1 ARSRA
6 GCTSTATTCAPNA
19 SSPNGSPSAQPPRR
33 VHPPRTDSMIDTPG
47 SSRNPGSD
55 SQRSADRVPTASHV
69 DAPDRTA
76 EARAALQSV
85 APSLASLLRS
95 VSDANASSVGTW
107 TVGDVAAHVSHG
119 FRVDIDAV
127 AGRPVPQAIVTK
139 AGIAAATAK
148 KLAEDGE
155 RDPSALADRID
166 ALAGEFDDVL
176 RSQSAAVDWL
186 QDLRLPPS
194 AVACHL
200 LNECLVHGHDI
211 AKVTGR
217 PWPIQRRHAMLA
229 IEGFLFPLMAAL
241 PPTALVNQERAG
253 SFRVRIDMRLR
264 GGGHTLMVLDS
275 GSLTLDTAGA
285 RDVDGHISGAPRAL
299 LLILMGRQGI
309 WTPTLRGQLAAW
321 GRRPWNPPHM
331 LPLMSPP

>member
-1 ARSRA
+1 MDRRRHSRR
-6 GCTSTATTCAPNA
+6 GECTHQGTE
-19 SSPNGSPSAQPPRR
+19 
-33 VHPPRTDSMIDTPG
+33 SMIDTPG
-47 SSRNPGSD
+47 PTQDPGSD
-55 SQRSADRVPTASHV
+55 SQKGVDMVPTATHI

-85 APSLASLLRS
+85 APSLASLVRS
-95 VSDANASSVGTW
+95 ASDANAASVGTW

-119 FRVDIDAV
+119 FRVDIDAI

-155 RDPSALADRID
+155 RDPSALADRIG

-176 RSQSAAVDWL
+176 SRSQSAAVDWL

-200 LNECLVHGHDI
+200 LNECLVHGHDL
-211 AKVTGR
+211 AKATGH

-229 IEGFLFPLMAAL
+229 IEGFVFPLIAAL
-241 PPTALVNQERAG
+241 PPTALVNQEKAG

-285 RDVDGHISGAPRAL
+285 RDVDGHISADPRAL

-309 WTPTLRGQLAAW
+309 WKPTLGGQLAAW
-321 GRRPWNPPHM
+321 GRRPWKLPHM
-331 LPLMSPP
+331 LTLMSPP